1 MNGQEH
7 RSPRPKCTPQ
17 TWRRLTLLPLLT
29 LLSLPTSAADLVV
42 SAAASLTNAFKDVG
56 SAFEQAHP
64 DTKVVFNFAAS
75 GPLLQ
80 QIVQGAPVDVFASAD
95 EESMDRAQEKRL
107 IADGTR
113 ADFAANTLV
122 LIVPAGAAR
131 MPARIADLTG
141 GAWRRI
147 AIGNPASVPVGRYAS
162 EIIAASG
169 MTATLAPKL
178 IHADSVRQVLAYVA
192 RGEVDAGFV
201 YLTDAAID
209 RDKVKVAFS
218 APTRTPIR
226 YPVARIAASGNAAAA
241 DRFIAFVRSPAGQQI
256 LARHG
261 FSKP

>member
-1 MNGQEH
+1 M
-7 RSPRPKCTPQ
+7 PRLGRQ
-17 TWRRLTLLPLLT
+17 TLMWFGLA
-29 LLSLPTSAADLVV
+29 LLSLPTPAADLVV

-95 EESMDRAQEKRL
+95 EASMDKAQEKRL

-122 LIVPAGAAR
+122 LIVPAGATAV
-131 MPARIADLTG
+131 PARIADLTG
-141 GAWRRI
+141 DAYRRI
-147 AIGNPASVPVGRYAS
+147 AIGNPASVPVGRYAG
-162 EIIAASG
+162 EAIAADG
-169 MTATLAPKL
+169 MTAALAPKL

-201 YLTDAAID
+201 YRTDAAID
-209 RDKVKVAFS
+209 HDKVKVAFTT
-218 APTRTPIR
+218 PTRTPIR
-226 YPVARIAASGNAAAA
+226 YPMARIAASRNAAAA
-241 DRFIAFVRSPAGQQI
+241 DRFIAYVRSAAGQQI